1 MLAKFTRYTVC
12 FCALDPP
19 EKFDSKMNNNSFFLL
34 LNVNGIPYK
43 VCKKLE
49 GETIVFKSILDN
61 ISIVIML
68 MCPECDITAKDF
80 NLGSYDLWSKEIQLS
95 WKEKPALKKLIG
107 KISPALQ
114 MLLESLKD
122 MLALQLCS
130 DTCRCLAKVIF
141 IPYSSLPLPSSHWTG
156 CHS

>member
-1 MLAKFTRYTVC
+1 MPLYISQEC

-61 ISIVIML
+61 IISITIIL

-107 KISPALQ
+107 KYQQLYRYCWNHLRICWPCNYALIHV
-114 MLLESLKD
+114 D
-122 MLALQLCS
+122 
-130 DTCRCLAKVIF
+130 V
-141 IPYSSLPLPSSHWTG
+141 
-156 CHS
+156 